1 METRSRSVVKALLWN
16 AIGLAVMTLA
26 GFAVTGSLRQGGGLA
41 LLNTSIGFASYLA
54 YERAWARFAW
64 GRRDG

>member
-16 AIGLAVMTLA
+16 GIGLAVMTLA
-26 GFAVTGSLRQGGGLA
+26 GLAVTGSLRQGGGLA
-41 LLNTSIGFASYLA
+41 LLNTGIGFAAYLL
-54 YERAWARFAW
+54 YERAWARVAW